1 MLSGIILSSPYK
13 EDTESQRRQDI
24 SSRPQLEAATLGA
37 YLRIPV
43 ATENFLGLTEY
54 ELVPWQL
61 PGGIIRQLYRVHVD
75 VFVAIRAHR
84 LNHLPS
90 DLIAWFLQDKTNR

>member
-1 MLSGIILSSPYK
+1 MLSGIILSSPYR
-13 EDTESQRRQDI
+13 EDTENQRRQDI
-24 SSRPQLEAATLGA
+24 SSGPQLVVSMLGA
-37 YLRIPV
+37 DLRVPV
-43 ATENFLGLTEY
+43 ATEDFLGLTEH

-61 PGGIIRQLYRVHVD
+61 PGGVIRQLYRVHVD

-90 DLIAWFLQDKTNR
+90 DLIAWFLQDKTVR